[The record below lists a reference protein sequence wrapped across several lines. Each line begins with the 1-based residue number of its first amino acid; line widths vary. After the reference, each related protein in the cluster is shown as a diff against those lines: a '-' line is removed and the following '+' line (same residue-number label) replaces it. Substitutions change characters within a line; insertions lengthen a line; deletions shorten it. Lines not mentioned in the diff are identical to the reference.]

1 MVKAKKSTKLITTST
16 SNKLK
21 DDILKMLKANQ
32 QLKLREIFEKL
43 NPQPTEREVIDTM
56 H

>member
-1 MVKAKKSTKLITTST
+1 MVKAKKSTKLTTTT

-43 NPQPTEREVIDTM
+43 YPQPTEREVIDTM